1 MIPTMRI
8 GDSSI
13 EVERAAHARSS
24 GGILGERSAALK
36 RFVRRHLVAPVALVH
51 GVFQFC
57 EAFDQ
62 NADHRITT
70 RCLLF
75 MALLIPQKNSGSQ
88 HVSDRAPAAAG
99 GGRRRLLEPHPQ
111 RTEAAKAKR
120 Q

>member
-1 MIPTMRI
+1 
-8 GDSSI
+8 
-13 EVERAAHARSS
+13 
-24 GGILGERSAALK
+24 LK

-70 RCLLF
+70 RCLIF

-99 GGRRRLLEPHPQ
+99 GGRRRLLEPHLQ

>member
-1 MIPTMRI
+1 
-8 GDSSI
+8 
-13 EVERAAHARSS
+13 
-24 GGILGERSAALK
+24 
-36 RFVRRHLVAPVALVH
+36 
-51 GVFQFC
+51 
-57 EAFDQ
+57 
-62 NADHRITT
+62 
-70 RCLLF
+70 